1 MGQLDIAAARSV
13 AAEREQHLTREL
25 ERRRTGAER
34 DTHLGGTVRR
44 ARRRYGLLERLH
56 LVHHPAR

>member
-1 MGQLDIAAARSV
+1 MGQLDLYTAQSV
-13 AAEREQHLTREL
+13 ATEREQHLTREL
-25 ERRRTGAER
+25 ERRRTAAER
-34 DTHLGGTVRR
+34 DVRTAGTVGR